1 MIIDLVLNRKDGK
14 AYNPKEFYNEVSQ
27 YGEIG
32 QEIAEAMDN
41 GEEQDVKQALANY
54 IIKQDYSKNIITYI
68 IGQNW
73 LTLN

>member
-27 YGEIG
+27 YGSIG
-32 QEIAEAMDN
+32 FDIADAMDS
-41 GEEQDVKQALANY
+41 GTEEQVKRSLARYIVNENY
-54 IIKQDYSKNIITYI
+54 NLDIITYI
-68 IGQNW
+68 NSQNW